1 MHDRKRHTHGSCR
14 ATPMGVTSLTRRPAP
29 QQEEPRF
36 ARSDALCAY
45 YRLELQP
52 TRLPP
57 PSHGQQIRTCVRYFS
72 SRLLLYF
79 AAVQAPGALGSGFR
93 IMVLNWGGAMG
104 IRTPDLLHAM
114 QWQHVHGS
122 ASVQVTVSGRPHQS
136 AGIQAGCCTFVLYRP
151 EPPPA
156 VQAEG
161 ISFREARTT
170 HSSRLY
176 RSSPTR
182 SP

>member
-1 MHDRKRHTHGSCR
+1 
-14 ATPMGVTSLTRRPAP
+14 MGVTSLTRRPAP

-93 IMVLNWGGAMG
+93 IMVLTWGGAMG

-114 QWQHVHGS
+114 RIR
-122 ASVQVTVSGRPHQS
+122 SVDLRRTESSG
-136 AGIQAGCCTFVLYRP
+136 
-151 EPPPA
+151 EPPTCGNCLP
-156 VQAEG
+156 G
-161 ISFREARTT
+161 SG
-170 HSSRLY
+170 
-176 RSSPTR
+176 
-182 SP
+182 